1 MFDEGMSDE
10 DGGEKSTT
18 ADEQK
23 EVQLEAVRETLT
35 QAYERLRHSTDS
47 VELSRLAREPLPDK
61 ADAAAFSRATSLLE
75 AVGGNQA
82 TPLEDRQYLAETMP
96 YPNILVKLSEDPDP
110 SVRRRVAA
118 NEADKSWLVGRLAKD
133 SDQAVRTAALL
144 NPRTS
149 WKIRLEGA
157 EDPDSSVEA
166 LKFLSR
172 LGSEINV
179 KDTETVLASMVR
191 LAVAVNPT
199 SPEELARHLAADASP
214 EVAHAARKRIG
225 MLAASAKSQEGA
237 SNDGWNGNRGT
248 IKTGPQGRDQ
258 SMPQE

>member
-1 MFDEGMSDE
+1 MRTMSDE
-10 DGGEKSTT
+10 AGEEKGTT
-18 ADEQK
+18 AEEQ
-23 EVQLEAVRETLT
+23 EEAQPGAVRETLT

-47 VELSRLAREPLPDK
+47 AELSRLAREPLPDRD
-61 ADAAAFSRATSLLE
+61 DAAAFSRATALLE

-82 TPLEDRQYLAETMP
+82 TPLEDRQYLAATMP
-96 YPNILVKLSEDPDP
+96 YPNILVKLSEDPNP

-118 NEADKSWLVGRLAKD
+118 NEAGKSWLVGRLAKD
-133 SDQAVRTAALL
+133 PDQDVRTAALL

-172 LGSEINV
+172 LGSEANV

-191 LAVAVNPT
+191 RAVAVNPT
-199 SPEELARHLAADASP
+199 SPEALARHLAADASP
-214 EVAHAARKRIG
+214 EVAHAARKRTSTSVESG
-225 MLAASAKSQEGA
+225 KSQENA
-237 SNDGWNGNRGT
+237 PNDGRNGNHGATRTGT
-248 IKTGPQGRDQ
+248 RDTDR